1 MKTAS
6 WEWKYGGAVCT
17 TNVWTDGLK
26 QGPLWLGLHGFTG
39 SGADFAP
46 WFAELSDTLSW
57 EAPDLPGHGSLAG
70 AMASEL
76 ASMDAC
82 NAMLRARIESA
93 SRPVIVVGYSLGG
106 RVALNF
112 ASQFSHLIAGL
123 VLIGANPGLR
133 DEGLRQERLRWEQ
146 ELCERLRRDGVQ
158 AFMNYWQA
166 LPIIETQKRIPENVW
181 HRMQERRLISNAEGL
196 IQSIRTMGTGR
207 MTALWENLRGLNC
220 PVLYCA
226 GQEDEKYC
234 AIGREVA
241 ELVPQGQFVSV
252 PGAGHAAH
260 LEAMGSSASL
270 VRTWYESI

>member
-1 MKTAS
+1 
-6 WEWKYGGAVCT
+6 VCT

-207 MTALWENLRGLNC
+207 MTALWENLRGLIC